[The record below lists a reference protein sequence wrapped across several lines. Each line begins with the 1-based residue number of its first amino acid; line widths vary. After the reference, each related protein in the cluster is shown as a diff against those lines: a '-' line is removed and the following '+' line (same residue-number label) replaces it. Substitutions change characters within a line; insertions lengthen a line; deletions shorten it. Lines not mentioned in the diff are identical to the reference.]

1 MDQEKCLP
9 QHAVTVEMNVK
20 YHSSQKTTDMFIA
33 ENVSKITDKTKLF
46 WVTLKTPLILL
57 KQRFR
62 INHQYQTSLN
72 SVPAR
77 DKIKIG
83 MPVQIVQ
90 KQDQSTG
97 NLTEGI
103 IKRILT
109 SSNFHPHGIKVEL
122 DNGKIGRVQN
132 IIHKWR

>member
-1 MDQEKCLP
+1 MS
-9 QHAVTVEMNVK
+9 N
-20 YHSSQKTTDMFIA
+20 SQNSVFL
-33 ENVSKITDKTKLF
+33 S
-46 WVTLKTPLILL
+46 

-62 INHQYQTSLN
+62 IDHQYQRSLN
-72 SVPAR
+72 AVPSR

-83 MPVQIVQ
+83 TIVQMVQ
-90 KQDQSTG
+90 KQDQRTG

-103 IKRILT
+103 VKRILT

-132 IIHKWR
+132 IIHK

>member
-1 MDQEKCLP
+1 MS
-9 QHAVTVEMNVK
+9 N
-20 YHSSQKTTDMFIA
+20 SQNSVFL
-33 ENVSKITDKTKLF
+33 S
-46 WVTLKTPLILL
+46 

-62 INHQYQTSLN
+62 IQHQYQRSLN
-72 SVPAR
+72 AVPSR

-83 MPVQIVQ
+83 TIVQIVQ
-90 KQDQSTG
+90 KQDQRSG

-103 IKRILT
+103 VKRILT

-132 IIHKWR
+132 IIHK